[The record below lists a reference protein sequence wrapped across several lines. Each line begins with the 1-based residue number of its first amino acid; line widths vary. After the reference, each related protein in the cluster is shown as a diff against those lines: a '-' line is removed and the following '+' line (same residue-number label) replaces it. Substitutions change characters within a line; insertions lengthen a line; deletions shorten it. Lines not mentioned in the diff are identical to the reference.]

1 MQSTEIKNLIDS
13 LNELKLEVS
22 KFRNANS
29 ISCND
34 DLMSRQEVANFL
46 KIDLS
51 TLHHWTK
58 KGKLKSYGLGKRIYF
73 KKSEINLALVEI
85 EPLNH

>member
-22 KFRNANS
+22 KFRNTNS

>member
-1 MQSTEIKNLIDS
+1 MQSTEIRNLIDS
-13 LNELKLEVS
+13 LNELRLEVS
-22 KFRNANS
+22 KLREVNPQS
-29 ISCND
+29 SND
-34 DLMSRQEVANFL
+34 DLMTRQEVANFL

-58 KGKLKSYGLGKRIYF
+58 KGKLTSYGLGKRIYF
-73 KKSEINLALVEI
+73 KKTEITQALVEI

>member
-1 MQSTEIKNLIDS
+1 MTKEIKFLVDS
-13 LNELKLEVS
+13 INELKDEVS
-22 KFRNANS
+22 QLRNTNYPLS
-29 ISCND
+29 KD
-34 DLMSRQEVANFL
+34 ELMTRQEVANFF

-58 KGKLKSYGLGKRIYF
+58 KGKLTRYGLGKRIYF
-73 KKSEINLALVEI
+73 KRSEIEQALVEL